1 MYVVGTAGH
10 VDHGKSALVRALTG
24 IDPDRLREE
33 KERGLTIDLGFAWR
47 TLPSGRE
54 ISIVDVPGHERFIK
68 NMLAGAGG
76 VDLALLVVAADEGPM
91 PQTREHLAILD
102 LLDVPAAVVA
112 IAKCDLAE
120 DDYVDLVEAE
130 IEETLAGSRLAGAPV
145 VRTSARDGAGL
156 DALLAALDGALDAI
170 PPKRDLGRPRLP
182 IDRAFT
188 MRGFGAVVTGTL
200 LDGALEAGQEVEI
213 QPGGLRGRVRGLQRH
228 GERVERLAPGSRA
241 AVNLSGVRA
250 GELRR
255 GMVLAARGALR
266 PVRAL
271 DARLRA
277 TDLLRHPLSHDAG
290 VTVLSATS
298 ESEARVRFL
307 DRDELG
313 PGETAWAQLVLETP
327 VAVLPRDSCVVR
339 TPNETVAGGP
349 IAAVNPRRHRRR
361 HAPVLEALERLL
373 EAPPAE
379 RLADALADGPL
390 PLDGIGAALALD
402 EAGAAAA
409 VRELTAAG
417 RAAERGPLLAGRP
430 WLDAVAA
437 ALATAARDWLEAHPL
452 RRAAPREPLRGRLGL
467 EPARFEIAVA
477 EALASGAL
485 AERAGG
491 GLHPPGHEARL
502 DGERRAR
509 ADAFVAALKAGGASP
524 PTDDLPPPDLLGWL
538 VDEGLVVDTG
548 AGVVFEAG
556 AHAAMV
562 ERIRAH
568 VREHGSI
575 SLAETR
581 DLIGAS
587 RKYAQAL
594 LEHLDATH
602 VTRRTGDVRVLR
614 SPAEARR

>member
-156 DALLAALDGALDAI
+156 DGLLAALDGALDAI

-255 GMVLAARGALR
+255 GMVLAARGTLR

-277 TDLLRHPLSHDAG
+277 TDLLRHPLAHDAG
-290 VTVLSATS
+290 VTMLSATA

-390 PLDGIGAALALD
+390 PLDGVGAALALD
-402 EAGAAAA
+402 EAGANAA
-409 VRELTAAG
+409 VRELTDAG

-437 ALATAARDWLEAHPL
+437 ALTGAARDWLEAHPL
-452 RRAAPREPLRGRLGL
+452 RRAAPRESLRGRLGL

-502 DGERRAR
+502 DDERRAR

-556 AHAAMV
+556 AHADMV

>member
-10 VDHGKSALVRALTG
+10 VDHGKSALVQALTG

-33 KERGLTIDLGFAWR
+33 KERGLTIDLGFAWLA
-47 TLPSGRE
+47 LPSGRE
-54 ISIVDVPGHERFIK
+54 VSIVDVPGHERFIK

-112 IAKCDLAE
+112 VTKRDLAE

-156 DALLAALDGALDAI
+156 DALLAALDSALDAI

-182 IDRAFT
+182 IDRAFS

-200 LDGALEAGQEVEI
+200 LDGALATGQEVEI

-228 GERVERLAPGSRA
+228 GEPVERLAPGTRA
-241 AVNLSGVRA
+241 AVNLSGIRA

-255 GMVLAARGALR
+255 GMALAARGVLR
-266 PVRAL
+266 PVRTL

-277 TDLLRHPLSHDAG
+277 TDLLRHPLAHDAG
-290 VTVLSATS
+290 VTVLSATA

-349 IAAVNPRRHRRR
+349 IAAVNARRHRRR
-361 HAPVLEALERLL
+361 HAPVLEALARQL

-402 EAGAAAA
+402 AAGAAEAA
-409 VRELTAAG
+409 RALTAAG
-417 RAAERGPLLAGRP
+417 RAVERGALIAGRP
-430 WLDAVAA
+430 WLDAAVAA
-437 ALATAARDWLEAHPL
+437 LDAAARDWLAAHPL
-452 RRAAPREPLRGRLGL
+452 RRAAPPEPLRSGLGL
-467 EPARFEIAVA
+467 EPARFEFAVA
-477 EALASGAL
+477 EACASGAL
-485 AERAGG
+485 VADAGG
-491 GLHPPGHEARL
+491 GLHPPGYAVRL
-502 DGERRAR
+502 AAADRER

-524 PTDDLPPPDLLGWL
+524 PTDGIPPPDLLGWL

-556 AHAAMV
+556 VHAAIV
-562 ERIRAH
+562 ARVRERIR
-568 VREHGSI
+568 EHGAI

-581 DLIGAS
+581 DLLGAS